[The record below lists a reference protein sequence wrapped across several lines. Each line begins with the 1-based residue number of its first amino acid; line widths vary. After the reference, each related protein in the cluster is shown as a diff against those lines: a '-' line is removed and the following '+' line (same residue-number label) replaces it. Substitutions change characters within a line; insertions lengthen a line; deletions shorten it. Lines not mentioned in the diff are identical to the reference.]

1 MQTIMGKRNKMEQ
14 PADKFDGITTTGECL
29 ALFDPENFD
38 EENIPV
44 LERALSLAKT
54 TEECLKVRSFFKLSL
69 YHHSIIDKPASEKA
83 LELAKT
89 TDECLTIIDWSGAG
103 FDLKDR
109 TLRRALELSNGN
121 EGRGKVLDVASRSPF
136 NHHDLALL
144 AASEIEKHK

>member
-1 MQTIMGKRNKMEQ
+1 MQKEPDIFE
-14 PADKFDGITTTGECL
+14 GITTTGECL

-38 EENIPV
+38 EQNIPV

-54 TEECLKVRSFFKLSL
+54 VDECLRIRSFYRLSL
-69 YHHSIIDKPASEKA
+69 YDHSIMDKPASEKA

-89 TDECLTIIDWSGAG
+89 TDECLTVIDWSGAG

-109 TLRRALELSNGN
+109 TLRRALELSTGN
-121 EGRGKVLDVASRSPF
+121 EDRGKVLEVASRAPS

-144 AASEIEKHK
+144 AASEIERHK